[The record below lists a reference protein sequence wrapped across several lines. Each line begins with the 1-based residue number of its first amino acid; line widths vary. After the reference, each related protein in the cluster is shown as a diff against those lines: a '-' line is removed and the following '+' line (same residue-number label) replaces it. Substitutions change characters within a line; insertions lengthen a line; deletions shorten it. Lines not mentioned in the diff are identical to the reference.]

1 MSTERIE
8 ELQVVAKEYNIP
20 HTILLE
26 QIKSNVEE
34 REMIDLFDSESD
46 RSAKLLAEM
55 APMLENY
62 NQYIARIKLALI
74 SNCGFVN
81 YNVQANDE
89 LSRKIDLLR
98 KLELSLN

>member
-1 MSTERIE
+1 MSTERVE
-8 ELQVVAKEYNIP
+8 ELQIVAQQYNIP
-20 HTILLE
+20 HTILVE
-26 QIKSNVEE
+26 QVRSSVEE
-34 REMIDLFDSESD
+34 KEMIDLFDTESD

-62 NQYIARIKLALI
+62 NQYIARIRLALI

-81 YNVQANDE
+81 YDVQANDE

-98 KLELSLN
+98 KLEFSLN